1 MAIQSCSP
9 PQLATSISHVKSKTI
24 TLPHLQDMLREQE
37 CATSILLRRNV
48 TASASS
54 SPTHGMLSASRS
66 STTSCDSQP
75 HYHPRTPHE
84 HLMNARQALTSTFLS
99 SSFRSTSLQPMSIA
113 PSFGAKDADI
123 VRHLLNRA
131 RRSRQPISRRDQASD
146 KTSLS
151 SPEYDTASTSYPQ
164 SVQAKHAAHSLF
176 HFRPG
181 KALFPQAEAAHLED
195 GLYSFFANYSTVD
208 KVAIAKQEYASLIPW
223 LTNPT
228 DSRQQILDIARS
240 PSDLSI
246 CPCYHYKDC
255 SSPSFAR

>member
-1 MAIQSCSP
+1 M
-9 PQLATSISHVKSKTI
+9 ATSTSSVNSKITTI
-24 TLPHLQDMLREQE
+24 PHLQDVLRAQE
-37 CATSILLRRNV
+37 RVTGILLRQNV
-48 TASASS
+48 TASTSS
-54 SPTHGMLSASRS
+54 SPSLGPLSASTS
-66 STTSCDSQP
+66 SARSCDSQT
-75 HYHPRTPHE
+75 HYYPRTPHE

-146 KTSLS
+146 QNSLS

-195 GLYSFFANYSTVD
+195 GLYSFSLPTTRRWTRLQSQSKST
-208 KVAIAKQEYASLIPW
+208 QASY
-223 LTNPT
+223 
-228 DSRQQILDIARS
+228 RG
-240 PSDLSI
+240 
-246 CPCYHYKDC
+246 
-255 SSPSFAR
+255 